1 MSPPATHSRR
11 TPAAEG
17 PTADRTKLIE
27 LGHSE
32 DEIEATEREVRG
44 TLDRAI
50 EAALAAPYPDPE
62 TDGATEFAT

>member
-1 MSPPATHSRR
+1 MLGAGRGPAEQR
-11 TPAAEG
+11 
-17 PTADRTKLIE
+17 E
-27 LGHSE
+27 LVVSG
-32 DEIEATEREVRG
+32 EREVRE